1 MFESS
6 FFIISK
12 IHLNSH
18 YHSHNV
24 KNHFI
29 RSLFCFYS
37 LFVFAVRLYTFLF
50 FLLTYFLFL
59 FQLALQLT
67 ALFNDLYENAYI
79 TTYTYI
85 FYTEIALILFSWKYI
100 WFFNMIHCIWY
111 QMTGMPWAQLKC
123 DSITLMW
130 LILQN
135 LENIKKTLKTRFIF
149 TSQLSILI
157 YIKVEW

>member
-1 MFESS
+1 MRTTKRITNTVNIVFFFQSHIQLHCVQLTILFESS

-59 FQLALQLT
+59 FQLALQQLT

-85 FYTEIALILFSWKYI
+85 FYTEIALILFS
-100 WFFNMIHCIWY
+100 
-111 QMTGMPWAQLKC
+111 
-123 DSITLMW
+123 
-130 LILQN
+130 
-135 LENIKKTLKTRFIF
+135 
-149 TSQLSILI
+149 
-157 YIKVEW
+157 

>member
-1 MFESS
+1 MRTTKRITNTVNIVFFFFFQSHIQLHCVQLTILFESS

-24 KNHFI
+24 KNHLGFY
-29 RSLFCFYS
+29 SFAFLFLFPFCFCSSVIY
-37 LFVFAVRLYTFLF
+37 FFIF

-59 FQLALQLT
+59 FQLALQQLT

-85 FYTEIALILFSWKYI
+85 FYTEIALILFS
-100 WFFNMIHCIWY
+100 
-111 QMTGMPWAQLKC
+111 
-123 DSITLMW
+123 
-130 LILQN
+130 
-135 LENIKKTLKTRFIF
+135 
-149 TSQLSILI
+149 
-157 YIKVEW
+157 